1 MTRPLPQSFISAMIL
16 ITKLIRYHHRCNKT
30 KCSRKVREMIL
41 RYGRQGS
48 EAWHV
53 VVFVVL
59 VFVVIV
65 FLVVVFVVV
74 IFIFVVFIAFVFVVG
89 GWMYGHGGTGH
100 LRGSHGLSARR
111 AWNTKSRGP
120 SSERPP
126 WRCGHPAG
134 PLGFNI
140 IILYFLWEAGEGR
153 KREGGKSWKVW
164 KLWWKGRRGDY
175 LFDAGAKMSYVPYN

>member
-1 MTRPLPQSFISAMIL
+1 MTRPVPQSFISAMIL

-100 LRGSHGLSARR
+100 LRGSHGLRK
-111 AWNTKSRGP
+111 TKSSRMQLEVAAQRAP
-120 SSERPP
+120 RLLVLYNST
-126 WRCGHPAG
+126 
-134 PLGFNI
+134 GFS
-140 IILYFLWEAGEGR
+140 LYDGYGQQW
-153 KREGGKSWKVW
+153 
-164 KLWWKGRRGDY
+164 
-175 LFDAGAKMSYVPYN
+175 